1 MPTICAEFGIR
12 TSATRGVSAR
22 GACDERDAVCCRVA
36 KTFSFGGVDR
46 SRVDDERHARIRIS
60 RIRVTRATTAKTRNR
75 RRRARKSREKPRL
88 SCTVLSAKRLPSM
101 WRSPPSVARV
111 LTSRRAAER
120 GERRD
125 REPRDV
131 PSGRSRVVA
140 SGTSRAGRVDVV
152 RASRHRSRA
161 APRHRA
167 SLRVGVGR
175 DALSSA
181 REQTR
186 RRAVR
191 ANQTRAR
198 WMTHLV
204 PRGPVPRAPLHHLQ
218 LVLDQSELLRTGRAF
233 ARAGRG

>member
-1 MPTICAEFGIR
+1 MPIICAEFGIR
-12 TSATRGVSAR
+12 ASATRRQRARARRKRRGVFSCRENAAVSTVR
-22 GACDERDAVCCRVA
+22 TNDERRASCATKDFAQ
-36 KTFSFGGVDR
+36 K
-46 SRVDDERHARIRIS
+46 ERA
-60 RIRVTRATTAKTRNR
+60 R
-75 RRRARKSREKPRL
+75 RRRRKRETVVDALVSRETRL
-88 SCTVLSAKRLPSM
+88 SCTVCEKAFPSK

-131 PSGRSRVVA
+131 PSWRSRVVA
-140 SGTSRAGRVDVV
+140 SGTSRAGRLDVV

-191 ANQTRAR
+191 ANQARAR

-233 ARAGRG
+233 AGAGRG

>member
-1 MPTICAEFGIR
+1 MICAAFGIR
-12 TSATRGVSAR
+12 ASATRGVRAR
-22 GACDERDAVCCRVA
+22 GARDERDATSFRVA
-36 KTFSFGGVDR
+36 KTRRRRPFAR
-46 SRVDDERHARIRIS
+46 TTNDERHARRRIS
-60 RIRVTRATTAKTRNR
+60 LERNARVDGGENAKPSSTRS
-75 RRRARKSREKPRL
+75 SREKKKTRL
-88 SCTVLSAKRLPSM
+88 SCTVCEKAFPSM

-125 REPRDV
+125 RDVRVFARRRVGNFARGSSRRRPRL
-131 PSGRSRVVA
+131 
-140 SGTSRAGRVDVV
+140 
-152 RASRHRSRA
+152 A
-161 APRHRA
+161 APIEGGAESHRA

-233 ARAGRG
+233 AGAGRG

>member
-36 KTFSFGGVDR
+36 KTRRCRPF
-46 SRVDDERHARIRIS
+46 A
-60 RIRVTRATTAKTRNR
+60 R
-75 RRRARKSREKPRL
+75 RRRASRANTNFANTSDARDDGENAKPSSTRSSREKPRL

>member
-1 MPTICAEFGIR
+1 M
-12 TSATRGVSAR
+12 RGVSACQLSARLKER
-22 GACDERDAVCCRVA
+22 GAFDRNERAKRVKKGRVSKPRDA
-36 KTFSFGGVDR
+36 KTAVS
-46 SRVDDERHARIRIS
+46 
-60 RIRVTRATTAKTRNR
+60 TRPRRGFNATDLSAV
-75 RRRARKSREKPRL
+75 REK
-88 SCTVLSAKRLPSM
+88 VPSIFG
-101 WRSPPSVARV
+101 RSPPSVARV
-111 LTSRRAAER
+111 RASRRTAGR

-131 PSGRSRVVA
+131 PSRRLRVVA

-167 SLRVGVGR
+167 SLPVGVGR

-181 REQTR
+181 REETR

-191 ANQTRAR
+191 AKQTRAR

>member
-1 MPTICAEFGIR
+1 MPMICAAFGIR
-12 TSATRGVSAR
+12 ASATRGVRAR
-22 GACDERDAVCCRVA
+22 GERDERDAACFRVA
-36 KTFSFGGVDR
+36 KT
-46 SRVDDERHARIRIS
+46 
-60 RIRVTRATTAKTRNR
+60 R
-75 RRRARKSREKPRL
+75 RRRPFARTTNDERRARRRISLKRNARVDGGENAKPSSTRSSREKKKTRL
-88 SCTVLSAKRLPSM
+88 SCTVCEKASLDVAFAAVGRAGPHVAPS
-101 WRSPPSVARV
+101 RGAGRAARPRA
-111 LTSRRAAER
+111 SRRA
-120 GERRD
+120 
-125 REPRDV
+125 
-131 PSGRSRVVA
+131 VVA
-140 SGTSRAGRVDVV
+140 FARRRVGNLARGSSRR
-152 RASRHRSRA
+152 RPRLA
-161 APRHRA
+161 APIEGGAESHRA

-233 ARAGRG
+233 AGAGRG

>member
-1 MPTICAEFGIR
+1 MICAAFGIR
-12 TSATRGVSAR
+12 ASATRGVRAR
-22 GACDERDAVCCRVA
+22 GARDERDATSFRVA
-36 KTFSFGGVDR
+36 KTRRRRPFAR
-46 SRVDDERHARIRIS
+46 TTNDERHARRRIS
-60 RIRVTRATTAKTRNR
+60 LERNARVDGGENAKPSSTRS
-75 RRRARKSREKPRL
+75 SREKKKTRL
-88 SCTVLSAKRLPSM
+88 SCTVCEKAFPSM

-131 PSGRSRVVA
+131 PSWRSRVVA
-140 SGTSRAGRVDVV
+140 SGTSRAGRLDVV

-233 ARAGRG
+233 AGAGRG

>member
-36 KTFSFGGVDR
+36 KTRRCRPF
-46 SRVDDERHARIRIS
+46 A
-60 RIRVTRATTAKTRNR
+60 R
-75 RRRARKSREKPRL
+75 RRRASRANTDFANTSNARDDGENAKPSSTREKVSRETPIEL
-88 SCTVLSAKRLPSM
+88 YCTVCEKASLD
-101 WRSPPSVARV
+101 VAFAAVGRAAV

-120 GERRD
+120 GERGD